1 MNTADTLI
9 IGAGHNGLVCATL
22 LAKAGHRVT
31 VLEGSASAGGLASER
46 SIHEGFKA
54 SIASSLY
61 AMPNDLVRELGLD
74 SKGFRAAD
82 KPIPLIGLAPETEPV
97 VIDGVPGSATVT
109 GVSQADQNAFSAY
122 QKQLKTFAR
131 ALDPFWRKTMPRIGD
146 AAPGSLLTFAQ
157 LGLKLRMLGKEDML
171 EFFRVATL
179 PMRDLVEEF
188 FESELLKAT
197 LCWDGLVGSKMAPR
211 SPNQAVLTLLN
222 RMAGQHD
229 GAHSIP
235 KSGMRGFVNSLS
247 TAATQAGADLR
258 FGAKVERLIIDA
270 DESGQRCVGV
280 KLESGEELRA
290 ASVVSSADPKST
302 FLSMLGAPHLEIE
315 FANRIRRL
323 RTDGYVAKLFLALS
337 DLPSFTGLAD
347 CRGRMVLANSMDSIE
362 FAYDEAKYGEP
373 AEEPVMEVTVPS
385 VHDASL
391 APAGQH
397 LLSANVMY
405 VPGKKKGGWSEE
417 AKACYLRLLQNHL
430 EQYAPGLGDITLHAE
445 LHTPADLERDYGV
458 TGGQWHHAEPAI
470 DQLLM
475 MRPTYEAAQYRTP
488 IPGLFLCGAGSH
500 PGGDLTGNPG
510 RNAAREILR

>member
-31 VLEGSASAGGLASER
+31 VLEGSTVPGGLASER
-46 SIHEGFKA
+46 QVHDGFKG
-54 SIASSLY
+54 SIATSLY
-61 AMPNDLVRELGLD
+61 AVPSDLIRELGLD
-74 SKGFRAAD
+74 SKGFRNAE
-82 KPIPLIGLAPETEPV
+82 KPLPLIGLAQEADPV
-97 VIDGVPGSATVT
+97 IIAGVPGSATLT
-109 GVSQADQNAFSAY
+109 GVSQTDQSAFKEY
-122 QKQLKTFAR
+122 QDQLKTFAK
-131 ALDPFWRKTMPRIGD
+131 ALEPFWRKTMPRIGD
-146 AAPGSLLTFAQ
+146 ASAGSLLTFAQ

-197 LCWDGLVGSKMAPR
+197 LCWDGLAGSKMAPR
-211 SPNQAVLTLLN
+211 SPNQAVLTLLG

-229 GAHSIP
+229 GAHCVP

-247 TAATQAGADLR
+247 SAASEAGAQLR
-258 FGAKVERLIIDA
+258 FGAKVERLIIEA
-270 DESGQRCVGV
+270 DENGQRCVGV

-290 ASVVSSADPKST
+290 ERVVSSADPKST
-302 FLSMLGAPHLEIE
+302 FLSMLGASHLEIE

-337 DLPSFTGLAD
+337 DTPSFNGLAD
-347 CRGRMVLANSMDSIE
+347 CRGRMVLADSMDAIE
-362 FAYDEAKYGEP
+362 FAYDEAKYGE
-373 AEEPVMEVTVPS
+373 AAQEPVMEVMVPS

-405 VPGKKKGGWSEE
+405 VPGNRKGGWTED
-417 AKACYLRLLQNHL
+417 AKAKYLSLLQDRL
-430 EQYAPGLGDITLHAE
+430 EKYAPGLSDITLHAE
-445 LHTPADLERDYGV
+445 LHTPADLERDYGL
-458 TGGQWHHAEPAI
+458 TGGHWHHAEPAI

-488 IPGLFLCGAGSH
+488 IDGLFLCGAGSH